1 MGANALFT
9 AVSGLN
15 ANQTYLGVIGNNI
28 ANSNTIGFKS
38 SDPIF
43 QNLVSQTLSGVSSSQ
58 EGLGTSVYSIQQQ
71 FGQGALETTSN
82 PLNMAVDGSGF
93 FIVQSPNGS
102 TYYTRNGQF
111 SENAQGQIVDSTGQ
125 NIVQG
130 YPLNAQGI
138 STSGTP
144 QPISLTTS
152 AIPPLATTTATL
164 TANLNSNIS
173 PQTTTTTSTNATFM
187 GGYLTSSASAGSST
201 VNVDMTYK
209 GATGSAP
216 TSLLIGNGDG
226 TSNLYTVSDYYVG
239 ATQYTPTTLPSGS
252 AVTSVTLSS
261 PLTSSVLQNTAIS
274 QNTLGLTSTSGV
286 LQGSDIQINTNGT
299 AASSTVDPYQFFNTV
314 ASVNSN
320 STVNLSNAM
329 PVPSGGSFTAGGG
342 VIAGPASD
350 YYSTTINVYDS
361 LGNSLPM
368 TVTFAPTSSSA
379 GDWNVYY
386 TINGTAAQRQ
396 SLTSTTPDAIFNS
409 NGQITSGTSQI
420 LTDVPAY
427 VNPAPATLP
436 DGASEPLNVAL
447 NLNNLTQYAATSAT
461 TAFTQNGYSTGTLT
475 SFTVDQSGRISGLFS
490 NGQTKYLYQVALAN
504 FIAPTGLVSE
514 GNSLYAQSFQSGQP
528 AVGVANS
535 GNFGYITDS
544 ALEQSNVNISSEFT
558 NMIIA
563 QNAYVAN
570 SKVLTTEN
578 AVLTALETAIP

>member
-173 PQTTTTTSTNATFM
+173 PQTTPTTTTGTFM

-329 PVPSGGSFTAGGG
+329 PVPSGGSFKAGGG

>member
-164 TANLNSNIS
+164 TANLDSNIS
-173 PQTTTTTSTNATFM
+173 PQTTPTTTTGTFM

-226 TSNLYTVSDYYVG
+226 TANLYTVTSYVSG
-239 ATQYTPTTLPSGS
+239 GVTYTPATLPSGS

-396 SLTSTTPDAIFNS
+396 SLASTTPDVIFNS
-409 NGQITSGTSQI
+409 NGQITSGTSQT

-475 SFTVDQSGRISGLFS
+475 SFTVDQNGRISGLFS

>member
-125 NIVQG
+125 NVVQG
-130 YPLNAQGI
+130 YPLNAQGV

-173 PQTTTTTSTNATFM
+173 PQTTPTTTTGTFM

-201 VNVDMTYK
+201 VNVDMTYN

-226 TSNLYTVSDYYVG
+226 TTNLYTVKYYYVG
-239 ATQYTPTTLPSGS
+239 ATQYTPATLPSGS

-299 AASSTVDPYQFFNTV
+299 AASSTVDPYQFVNTV

-329 PVPSGGSFTAGGG
+329 PIPSGGSFTAGGG
-342 VIAGPASD
+342 VISGPASD

-368 TVTFAPTSSSA
+368 TVTFAPSSSTA

-396 SLTSTTPDAIFNS
+396 SLTSTTPDVIFNS
-409 NGQITSGTSQI
+409 NGQITSGTSQT

-427 VNPAPATLP
+427 VSPTPATLP

-475 SFTVDQSGRISGLFS
+475 SFTVDQNGRISGLFS

-514 GNSLYAQSFQSGQP
+514 GNSLFAQSYSSGQP